1 MDKSYKEILISE
13 HTDDDIFDV
22 FVKVIIQEFKA
33 VLVHLIKNQDV
44 RYYDFLINEK
54 EITLHM
60 ETFVG
65 ITLFPTKLEKAN
77 EETQKT
83 VDIIGLNLK
92 LLYINHLSKD
102 IVNQSKEEK
111 P

>member
-1 MDKSYKEILISE
+1 MNKSYKEILISE
-13 HTDDDIFDV
+13 HTDEDIFDV
-22 FVKVIIQEFKA
+22 FVKIFIKEFEA
-33 VLVHLIKNQDV
+33 LLVHQVKNQDV
-44 RYYDFLINEK
+44 RYFDFLINEK

-65 ITLFPTKLEKAN
+65 ITLFPTKLEKAD

-92 LLYINHLSKD
+92 LIYIKHLTGDVFHQPK
-102 IVNQSKEEK
+102 KEK

>member
-1 MDKSYKEILISE
+1 MNKSYKEILISE
-13 HTDDDIFDV
+13 QIDNSIFDV

-33 VLVHLIKNQDV
+33 DLVHQVKNQDV
-44 RYYDFLINEK
+44 RYYDFLIGEE

-65 ITLFPTKLEKAN
+65 ITLFPTKLEKAD
-77 EETQKT
+77 EVTQKT
-83 VDIIGLNLK
+83 VGIIGLNLK

-102 IVNQSKEEK
+102 IFNKSKEEK